1 MLVHGTE
8 NMATVY
14 CAWGADCG
22 GQFCLEMEGL
32 EANVAGG
39 RGFDEQHRVD
49 RDRWK
54 GKCAGV
60 GALQHALL
68 VLLWSSGTDRAA
80 SGLGSQARESS
91 YIPK

>member
-8 NMATVY
+8 NMAAVY
-14 CAWGADCG
+14 CAWGADSG
-22 GQFCLEMEGL
+22 GQLSLEMEGF

-49 RDRWK
+49 RWK

-60 GALQHALL
+60 G
-68 VLLWSSGTDRAA
+68 DRRSPATRPVGA
-80 SGLGSQARESS
+80 FMVERNRSPGKWIR
-91 YIPK
+91 